1 MHWSLRMESPAIV
14 SGLEEGML
22 NRSCS
27 APQLHA
33 VRWRRSTSL
42 SGFGEKPYK
51 TPPDS
56 RRCTLCDGGAAHGV
70 DAAAVGGRADAG
82 GMGPWML
89 VRVSAITNA
98 WIHEQCA
105 RWSPE
110 VYELGDSLQVR

>member
-1 MHWSLRMESPAIV
+1 MKRKTLRHF
-14 SGLEEGML
+14 LTF
-22 NRSCS
+22 CDC
-27 APQLHA
+27 
-33 VRWRRSTSL
+33 
-42 SGFGEKPYK
+42 F
-51 TPPDS
+51 
-56 RRCTLCDGGAAHGV
+56 RCTLCDGGAAHGV
-70 DAAAVGGRADAG
+70 DAAPVGGRADAG